1 MYVVMFMNNYVDR
14 IIELAT
20 IAYDNDDI
28 PVGAIVVKDKEII
41 GEGFNTRN
49 SFKSVIGHA
58 EIDAIEMACKHIG
71 DWRLDDC
78 TMYVTLLPCMMCTGA
93 IIESR
98 IKKVYYLCD
107 RTNVCFKCD
116 DYLNIEKIDND
127 KKRQE
132 YMKLLHLFFE
142 NKRNKS

>member
-1 MYVVMFMNNYVDR
+1 MNKYIDKIV
-14 IIELAT
+14 ELAKV
-20 IAYDNDDI
+20 AYDNDDI

-98 IKKVYYLCD
+98 ISKVYYLCD
-107 RTNVCFKCD
+107 RTNVQFICKK
-116 DYLNIEKIDND
+116 YIKIEEIDNYII
-127 KKRQE
+127 KQK
-132 YMKLLHLFFE
+132 YIKLLHLFFE
-142 NKRNKS
+142 NKRNNC

>member
-1 MYVVMFMNNYVDR
+1 MDKFIDK
-14 IIELAT
+14 IIDLAKV
-20 IAYDNDDI
+20 AYNNDDI

-93 IIESR
+93 IVESR
-98 IKKVYYLCD
+98 IKKVYYLSN
-107 RTNVCFKCD
+107 RTNVCFKCH
-116 DYLNIEKIDND
+116 DYLNVEKIEND
-127 KKRQE
+127 EKCQE
-132 YMKLLHLFFE
+132 YIKLLHLFFE
-142 NKRNKS
+142 NKRNKG

>member
-1 MYVVMFMNNYVDR
+1 MNNYVDR
-14 IIELAT
+14 IIELAK

-28 PVGAIVVKDKEII
+28 PVGAIIVKDNEII

-49 SFKSVIGHA
+49 RFKSVIGHA

-78 TMYVTLLPCMMCTGA
+78 DMYVTLSPCMMCAGA

-107 RTNVCFKCD
+107 RTNVCFNSGK
-116 DYLNIEKIDND
+116 YL
-127 KKRQE
+127 
-132 YMKLLHLFFE
+132 KLLKISEKSKVDKYTKMLHSFFE
-142 NKRNKS
+142 NKRNK

>member
-1 MYVVMFMNNYVDR
+1 MDKYVDK
-14 IIELAT
+14 IIELAK

-28 PVGAIVVKDKEII
+28 PVGAIVVKNKEII

-78 TMYVTLLPCMMCTGA
+78 TMYITLLPCMMCTGA

-98 IKKVYYLCD
+98 IKKIYYLCD
-107 RTNVCFKCD
+107 RTNICFNCN
-116 DYLNIEKIDND
+116 DYLNVEKIDNSN
-127 KKRQE
+127 KSQE
-132 YMKLLHLFFE
+132 YMNLLHLFFE
-142 NKRNKS
+142 NKRNKG

>member
-1 MYVVMFMNNYVDR
+1 MDKYIDK
-14 IIELAT
+14 IIELAN

-71 DWRLDDC
+71 DWRLDNC

-116 DYLNIEKIDND
+116 GFLNVEKIDND

-142 NKRNKS
+142 NKRNKV

>member
-1 MYVVMFMNNYVDR
+1 MNKYIDKIV
-14 IIELAT
+14 ELAKV
-20 IAYDNDDI
+20 AYDNDDI
-28 PVGAIVVKDKEII
+28 PVGAIVVKNGEII

-71 DWRLDDC
+71 DWRLDDAV
-78 TMYVTLLPCMMCTGA
+78 MYVTLMPCMMCTGA